1 MGQANTSLGS
11 IGKDLDSAL
20 KSGEAQFS
28 QLTTPS
34 NPLEVF
40 QTGRRV
46 SFLSKTS
53 CKYLRC
59 LPDGNLD
66 SLGVLDAYSNFF
78 VTCVSPN
85 RCHTQELRI
94 QHSVHFI
101 CWSVVVVVCLF
112 VCLSVCLLLSTTAGL
127 LACRGT
133 GGPDCEFS
141 ASITTDSYVI
151 LEAVA
156 NPGHHIG
163 TLNTGAVTNPAQTLK
178 VLVRWQISLCHI
190 P

>member
-1 MGQANTSLGS
+1 MRQANTSLGS

-85 RCHTQELRI
+85 RFTLRNCGYNTQYISFAGLLLLL
-94 QHSVHFI
+94 F
-101 CWSVVVVVCLF
+101 VCLF
-112 VCLSVCLLLSTTAGL
+112 VYLYVCYCLQQL
-127 LACRGT
+127 
-133 GGPDCEFS
+133 DCWPVGVQADQTVS
-141 ASITTDSYVI
+141 SLPPSLQT
-151 LEAVA
+151 
-156 NPGHHIG
+156 
-163 TLNTGAVTNPAQTLK
+163 VT
-178 VLVRWQISLCHI
+178 SS
-190 P
+190 

>member
-85 RCHTQELRI
+85 RFTLRNCGYNTQYISFAGLLLL
-94 QHSVHFI
+94 
-101 CWSVVVVVCLF
+101 LF
-112 VCLSVCLLLSTTAGL
+112 VCLFICMFVIVYNSWTVGL
-127 LACRGT
+127 
-133 GGPDCEFS
+133 
-141 ASITTDSYVI
+141 
-151 LEAVA
+151 
-156 NPGHHIG
+156 
-163 TLNTGAVTNPAQTLK
+163 
-178 VLVRWQISLCHI
+178 
-190 P
+190 